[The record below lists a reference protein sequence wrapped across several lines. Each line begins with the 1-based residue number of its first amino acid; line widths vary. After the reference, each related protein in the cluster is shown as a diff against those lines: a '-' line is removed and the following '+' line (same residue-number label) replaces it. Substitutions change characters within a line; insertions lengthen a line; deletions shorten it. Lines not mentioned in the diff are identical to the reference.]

1 MPKARY
7 IYFKCG
13 KYVVEIKN
21 KNIAASK
28 DFAEAVKLRDEYLE
42 KNQDIKLRYIGNK

>member
-13 KYVVEIKN
+13 KYVVEIKH

-28 DFAEAVKLRDEYLE
+28 DFAEAVKLRDEYIMQHPELGL
-42 KNQDIKLRYIGNK
+42 KA